1 MKTPRQLARTCAR
14 RRCVLPIALCAAAA
28 YLLLSPGR
36 PPATTTSEQPTA
48 ARDQR
53 PNPDSPTG
61 HAGVLAKPRN
71 DKERDAL
78 AQHLAKMA
86 ASPAASED
94 TLAQVK
100 APSAPSAPAAVAQP
114 ATTAHHLPTVPS
126 EQQQPT
132 TLPKAPLA
140 SAETRLQH
148 DRDKTETR
156 GHGDAGAAT
165 SSPPAAAKAPPASAH
180 ATASGPQ
187 PGPLSSPRVATFYY
201 PWYGTPA
208 TDGKWAHWDHP
219 QIEHWCASLRHSISR
234 PCCSC
239 HSSVPASRHRDSFIG
254 GTDLTMIN
262 WSGQGHEAARQ
273 LPAR

>member
-1 MKTPRQLARTCAR
+1 M
-14 RRCVLPIALCAAAA
+14 
-28 YLLLSPGR
+28 
-36 PPATTTSEQPTA
+36 
-48 ARDQR
+48 
-53 PNPDSPTG
+53 
-61 HAGVLAKPRN
+61 LAKPRN

-100 APSAPSAPAAVAQP
+100 ALSAPAAPAAAAQP

-140 SAETRLQH
+140 AAETRLQH
-148 DRDKTETR
+148 DRDKIETR

-165 SSPPAAAKAPPASAH
+165 SSPPAAAKAPPASAP

-219 QIEHWCASLRHSISR
+219 QIEHWCAYATQSVGRAALATHLCQ
-234 PCCSC
+234 PADTET
-239 HSSVPASRHRDSFIG
+239 HSSEEQIS
-254 GTDLTMIN
+254 L
-262 WSGQGHEAARQ
+262 
-273 LPAR
+273 